1 MVPVFIAYRRPLLLG
16 CPLIRPWSSLDHG
29 IPGALNRSDENWM
42 NNEIIITLFD
52 EEKEVVT
59 KKVSSIGVNLEKIEP
74 RSNDIH
80 SFE

>member
-16 CPLIRPWSSLDHG
+16 CPLIRAWSSLDHG

-59 KKVSSIGVNLEKIEP
+59 KKCLLLVNLEKIEP